1 MASKFK
7 GLLDAAKE
15 RADEQPPEEA
25 PIVPTPRQKRGKS
38 ADPAYM
44 QAPFYIR
51 KETHR
56 QLKIKLL
63 QTGDERDMSDVVE
76 ELLQGW
82 LQAE

>member
-7 GLLDAAKE
+7 GLFEAAKDRPDE
-15 RADEQPPEEA
+15 PPADEA
-25 PIVPTPRQKRGKS
+25 PTAPAPRQKRGKS
-38 ADPAYM
+38 ANPEYM

-76 ELLQGW
+76 ALLQAW
-82 LQAE
+82 LHAE

>member
-15 RADEQPPEEA
+15 RVDEPPPEETSGA
-25 PIVPTPRQKRGKS
+25 PAPRQKRGKS

-63 QTGDERDMSDVVE
+63 QTGDDGV
-76 ELLQGW
+76 
-82 LQAE
+82 